1 MNRDNLDFL
10 IPMFPF
16 AHFSQFSI
24 LVINQTIPEKILES
38 GYSSV
43 RVINS
48 FEKGLSKS
56 RNLALENAKGSLC
69 IISDDDVVFEP
80 DFEDSILNA
89 FNQNPAA
96 GLISFR
102 VKTPDGKLFKK
113 YPSVRILS
121 PNALQRMNIMSIEMV
136 VNSKLVKGIRFNEN
150 FGLGATFIMGEETL
164 FVNDIYKTQ
173 LPIII
178 ENKAIV
184 IHPEITTTQK
194 TDIKEKYYVQGAF
207 FTALFGNKYFKWL
220 LLKLLFEIKQK
231 NIKPSQVRIA
241 LKWAGEGR
249 TDLLKIYENNNQRYK
264 NNHTS

>member
-24 LVINQTIPEKILES
+24 LVINQTTPDKILES
-38 GYSSV
+38 GHFSV

-56 RNLALENAKGSLC
+56 RNLALENTKGTLC

-89 FNQNPAA
+89 FSQNPQAA
-96 GLISFR
+96 LISFR

-113 YPSVRILS
+113 YPSQRILS
-121 PNALQRMNIMSIEMV
+121 PNTLQRMNIMSVEMV

-164 FVNDIYKTQ
+164 FVNEIYKVQ

-184 IHPEITTTQK
+184 THPEITTTQK
-194 TDIKEKYYVQGAF
+194 MAVKEKYYVQGAF
-207 FTALFGNKYFKWL
+207 YTALFGNKYFKWL
-220 LLKLLFEIKQK
+220 LLRLLFEIKQK
-231 NIKPSQVRIA
+231 TIKSSQIPMA
-241 LKWAGEGR
+241 LKWAGVGR
-249 TDLLKIYENNNQRYK
+249 KDLLKIYENNN
-264 NNHTS
+264 